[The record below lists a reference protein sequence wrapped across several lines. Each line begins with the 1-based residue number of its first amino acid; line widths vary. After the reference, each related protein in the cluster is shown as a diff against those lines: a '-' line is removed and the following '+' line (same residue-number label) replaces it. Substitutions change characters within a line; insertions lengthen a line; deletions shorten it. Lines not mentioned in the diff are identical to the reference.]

1 MPSLRARIVLSI
13 LRNRHL
19 FRLSRRRD
27 TARDWLEDIASI
39 RRRAERSSALLGRT
53 PKGVVAVPALGAPVP
68 SEWIRSAHPDGGAS
82 AAKAILYFH
91 GGGYVLGSVAAHRAI
106 TAKFAAESGVPALL
120 FGYRLAPEHPYPA
133 ALEDAQAVYAWLL
146 ADGRGPGDVVFLG
159 DSAGGG
165 LLLALMLRLRDAGL
179 PLPAAGVALSPWTDV
194 ANTGESLNANAH
206 LCLAPRDSWKA
217 CARHYA
223 GGADPRQPE
232 ISPLYGDL
240 HGLPP
245 LLLFAGGHETLLSDS
260 TRFAQKAGQ
269 AGVDVTLRVGQ
280 GLCHC
285 YPACAPLFPEAVQA
299 LREIGR
305 FVRLHLGPR
314 QV

>member
-1 MPSLRARIVLSI
+1 MPSLRARVFLSI

-19 FRLSRRRD
+19 FQPLRRKD

-39 RRRAERSSALLGRT
+39 RRRAERSSALLGRL
-53 PKGVVAVPALGAPVP
+53 PKGAEAVPAPGAPVP
-68 SEWIRSAHPDGGAS
+68 SEWIRPAGPDGGES
-82 AAKAILYFH
+82 AGKAILYFH

-106 TAKFAAESGVPALL
+106 TAKFAAQSGVPALL
-120 FGYRLAPEHPYPA
+120 FGYRLAPEHPHPA
-133 ALEDAQAVYAWLL
+133 ALEDAQAVYSWLL
-146 ADGRGPGDVVFLG
+146 ANGRGPGEIVFMG

-206 LCLAPRDSWKA
+206 RCLAPRDSWKA
-217 CARHYA
+217 CAGHYA
-223 GGADPRQPE
+223 GEADPRQPE
-232 ISPLYGDL
+232 ISPLYGEL

-245 LLLFAGGHETLLSDS
+245 LLLYAGEYETLLSDS
-260 TRFAQKAGQ
+260 TRFAQKARQ
-269 AGVDVTLRVGQ
+269 AGLDVTLRVGQ

-305 FVRLHLGPR
+305 FVRLHLGLR
-314 QV
+314 QA